1 MMMKS
6 LSNLSPN
13 PGSHRTR
20 KRLGRGIGSGLGK
33 TAGKGHKGQHARKSP
48 DVGAGFEGGQ
58 TPLYRRIPKFGF
70 TNKRTKVVFNIIYTS
85 QLNQFAEGSVVNNE
99 ILAKEGLLRHK
110 GCPVKI
116 LVGPSELSK
125 KLQIHVDK
133 VSSGAKDVIEKAGG
147 KIQGKE

>member
-1 MMMKS
+1 MKN
-6 LSNLSPN
+6 LSNLSPA

-33 TAGKGHKGQHARKSP
+33 TAGKGHKGQLARKSS

-70 TNKRTKVVFNIIYTS
+70 TNKRTKVVFNIIHVE
-85 QLNQFAEGSVVNNE
+85 QLNSFHDGERVTRE
-99 ILAKEGLLRHK
+99 TLAQKGLLKFK

-116 LVGPSELSK
+116 LAGGELKK
-125 KLQIHVDK
+125 KLVVEVEK
-133 VSSGAKDVIEKAGG
+133 VSSGAKGIIEKVGG
-147 KIQGKE
+147 QIQGKE

>member
-1 MMMKS
+1 MKN
-6 LSNLSPN
+6 LSNLSPT

-33 TAGKGHKGQHARKSP
+33 TSGKGHKGQLARKSS

-70 TNKRTKVVFNIIYTS
+70 TNKRTKVVFNVLHVS
-85 QLNQFAEGSVVNNE
+85 QLNVFADGELVNRE
-99 ILAKEGLLRHK
+99 ALAKKGLLKQK

-116 LVGPSELSK
+116 LAGGELK
-125 KLQIHVDK
+125 KKVLLDVDK
-133 VSSGAKDVIEKAGG
+133 ISSGARGMIEKVGG
-147 KIQGKE
+147 KIQGKD

>member
-1 MMMKS
+1 MKN
-6 LSNLSPN
+6 LSNLSPT

-33 TAGKGHKGQHARKSP
+33 TAGKGHKGQKARKSP

-70 TNKRTKVVFNIIYTS
+70 TNKRTKVVFNVIHVS
-85 QLNQFAEGSVVNNE
+85 ELNLFADGQVVNRE
-99 ILAKEGLLRHK
+99 ALAKVGLLRHK

-116 LVGPSELSK
+116 LAGGELK
-125 KLQIHVDK
+125 KKVTVVVEK
-133 VSSGAKDVIEKAGG
+133 VSSGAKEIIEKAGG
-147 KIQGKE
+147 KIQGIE

>member
-1 MMMKS
+1 MKN
-6 LSNLSPN
+6 LSNLSPT

-33 TAGKGHKGQHARKSP
+33 TAGKGHKGQKARKSP

-70 TNKRTKVVFNIIYTS
+70 SNRRTKVVYNVIQVS
-85 QLNQFAEGSVVNNE
+85 LLNAFADGETVSRDK
-99 ILAKEGLLRHK
+99 LAQMGLLRYK
-110 GCPVKI
+110 GCPVKV
-116 LVGPSELSK
+116 LAGGELK
-125 KLQIHVDK
+125 KKVVVDLDK
-133 VSSGAKDVIEKAGG
+133 VSLGAKEAIEKAGG

>member
-1 MMMKS
+1 MKN
-6 LSNLSPN
+6 LSNLSPA

-33 TAGKGHKGQHARKSP
+33 TSGKGHKGQLARKSS

-70 TNKRTKVVFNIIYTS
+70 TNKRTKVIFNVLHVS
-85 QLNQFAEGSVVNNE
+85 QLNDFADGERVTRE
-99 ILAKEGLLRHK
+99 TLAKKGLLKYK

-116 LVGPSELSK
+116 LGGGELKK
-125 KLQIHVDK
+125 KLVVEVEK
-133 VSSGAKDVIEKAGG
+133 VSSGARATIEKAGG
-147 KIQGKE
+147 QIQGNE